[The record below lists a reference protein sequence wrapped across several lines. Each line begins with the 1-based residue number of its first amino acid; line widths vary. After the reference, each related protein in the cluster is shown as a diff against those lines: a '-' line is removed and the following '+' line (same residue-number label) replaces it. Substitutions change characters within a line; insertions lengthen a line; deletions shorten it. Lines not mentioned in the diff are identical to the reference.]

1 MKRSFCVL
9 AATICLSPILPAASK
24 TPMKIKIV
32 EQTEDRAFKYR
43 NGGLVG
49 AFQGTRTTDLVF
61 MVNAIVN
68 GDHARL
74 KCYENHRGCTALG
87 PGDYDAEVEKD
98 NVWIITTTPVTHKII
113 RDHWKVSGSW

>member
-1 MKRSFCVL
+1 MKRNLCVL
-9 AATICLSPILPAASK
+9 IAAMSLSSMSLAAKKEPI
-24 TPMKIKIV
+24 KIQIV

-49 AFQGTRTTDLVF
+49 AFEGTKTTDLVF

-87 PGDYDAEVEKD
+87 PGSYDAEIEKD
-98 NVWIITTTPVTHKII
+98 NVWIITTVPVSHKVIQ
-113 RDHWKVSGSW
+113 DHWKVSGSW